1 MAEVPKATKGTGGN
15 RYQSA
20 LTREIDTTVEFSKP
34 EWAPPENIIPEFI
47 DEEPDTSDWDEIL
60 VDEPVK
66 EEPKTKAEV
75 RRKC

>member
-1 MAEVPKATKGTGGN
+1 MAEVPKSSGGD
-15 RYQSA
+15 RRS
-20 LTREIDTTVEFSKP
+20 EKFKIDSSVEFEKQ
-34 EWAPPENIIPEFI
+34 EWSPPENIIPEFI